1 MTALELKN
9 VTFTYESAGEPVLR
23 NVNFHVEHGEVALL
37 AGFSGA
43 GKSTV
48 LRILSGIIPGTIPGT
63 MTGDVLVDG
72 ESYTGKN
79 IGAFCRKVGVI
90 LQNAD
95 EQIIRRSV
103 EDEIAFGCE
112 NLAFPPEKIAEQVQE
127 TCNLMKLSPQ
137 WKPRKLSGGQKQ
149 RLLTACVLAM
159 GQKIL
164 IMDEPLAN
172 LAREGAELVMELAR
186 KLAHEENYAVL
197 IVEHRLDVVL
207 PYADAVWNIIDG
219 CIAQTRETPE
229 NAILPDPCGPFLGEQ
244 DILQV
249 QNLAFSVKRR
259 AILEDVT
266 FSAKRGERLLL
277 LGENGC
283 GKTTLLR
290 CLARL
295 NKPSGGSVQWDLQ
308 KKDWF
313 RHMGVVY
320 QNPNYQLFMPTVERE
335 IWFGCRSE
343 ERTEEVLE
351 AFRLKEIAQ
360 RHPQSL
366 SEGQKRRVSIAAVV
380 ASSPEVLLLDEP
392 TVGQDYRGL
401 MELVD
406 ILNSWHEKNG
416 TTLITVTH
424 DHRCADALCDHALL
438 LADGKIQNEGGKEL
452 TKIHFCSD

>member
-172 LAREGAELVMELAR
+172 LDREGAELVMELAR

-249 QNLAFSVKRR
+249 
-259 AILEDVT
+259 
-266 FSAKRGERLLL
+266 
-277 LGENGC
+277 
-283 GKTTLLR
+283 
-290 CLARL
+290 
-295 NKPSGGSVQWDLQ
+295 
-308 KKDWF
+308 
-313 RHMGVVY
+313 
-320 QNPNYQLFMPTVERE
+320 
-335 IWFGCRSE
+335 
-343 ERTEEVLE
+343 
-351 AFRLKEIAQ
+351 
-360 RHPQSL
+360 
-366 SEGQKRRVSIAAVV
+366 
-380 ASSPEVLLLDEP
+380 
-392 TVGQDYRGL
+392 
-401 MELVD
+401 
-406 ILNSWHEKNG
+406 
-416 TTLITVTH
+416 
-424 DHRCADALCDHALL
+424 
-438 LADGKIQNEGGKEL
+438 
-452 TKIHFCSD
+452 